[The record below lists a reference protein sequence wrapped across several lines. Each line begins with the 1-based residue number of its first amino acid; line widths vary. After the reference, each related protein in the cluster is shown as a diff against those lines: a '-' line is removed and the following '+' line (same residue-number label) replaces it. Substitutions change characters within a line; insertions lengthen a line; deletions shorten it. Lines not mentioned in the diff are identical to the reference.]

1 MRKIKVVILLLATA
15 CCLFASDA
23 LKEVDLTSGDYSFI
37 SGAFSGGSF
46 VGDFRQIKAVKGST
60 RTFVSTGRIQIATGY
75 GIVWYTEKPYASML
89 VVGKDV
95 LIQKIRDGEPSHL
108 DMAQNPIYTQI
119 ATSLECVF
127 SADFSVMDQMF
138 TTFLSGGP
146 SSWELRLVPKSKS
159 VASFMESIE
168 MKGSDMFE
176 SLTLYETTGD
186 SIRYEFSGLENREL
200 TDEELKVYSL

>member
-1 MRKIKVVILLLATA
+1 MRKITVMILLLVTA
-15 CCLFASDA
+15 FCLFASDA
-23 LKEVDLTSGDYSFI
+23 FKEVDLTSGDYSFI

-46 VGDFRQIKAVKGST
+46 VGDFRQVKAVKGSS
-60 RTFVSTGRIQIATGY
+60 RTFISTGRIQIATGY

-95 LIQKIRDGEPSHL
+95 LIQKIRDGEPTHL

-127 SADFSVMDQMF
+127 SADVSVMSQMF
-138 TTFLSGGP
+138 TAYLAGDS

-168 MKGSDMFE
+168 MKGSDRFE

>member
-1 MRKIKVVILLLATA
+1 MRKIIMVFLLLALS
-15 CCLFASDA
+15 CCLFAATDM
-23 LKEVDLTSGDYSFI
+23 KEVNLTSGEYSFI

-46 VGDFRQIKAVKGST
+46 IGDFKQTKAVKGSS

-75 GIVWYTEKPYASML
+75 GIVWYNEKPYASML

-95 LIQKIRDGEPSHL
+95 LIQKIRDGEPTHL
-108 DMAQNPIYTQI
+108 DMAENPIYTQI

-127 SADFSVMDQMF
+127 SADFTVMSQMF
-138 TTFLSGGP
+138 TTYLSGDS

-168 MKGSDMFE
+168 MKGSDRFE

-186 SIRYEFSGLENREL
+186 SITYEFSSLENREL
-200 TDEELKVYSL
+200 TDEELAVYSL

>member
-1 MRKIKVVILLLATA
+1 MRKIIMVFLLLALS
-15 CCLFASDA
+15 CCLFAATDM
-23 LKEVDLTSGDYSFI
+23 KEVNLTSGEYSFI

-46 VGDFRQIKAVKGST
+46 IGDFKQTKAVKGSS

-95 LIQKIRDGEPSHL
+95 LIQKIRDGEPTHL
-108 DMAQNPIYTQI
+108 DMAENPIYTQI

-127 SADFSVMDQMF
+127 SADFTVMSQMF
-138 TTFLSGGP
+138 TTYLSGDS

-168 MKGSDMFE
+168 MKGSDRFE
-176 SLTLYETTGD
+176 SPTLYETTGD
-186 SIRYEFSGLENREL
+186 SITYEFSGLENREL
-200 TDEELKVYSL
+200 TDEELAVYSL

>member
-1 MRKIKVVILLLATA
+1 MRKIIMVFLLLALS
-15 CCLFASDA
+15 CCLFAATDM
-23 LKEVDLTSGDYSFI
+23 KEVNLTSGEYSFI

-46 VGDFRQIKAVKGST
+46 IGDFKQTKAVKGSS

-95 LIQKIRDGEPSHL
+95 LIQKIRDGEPTHL
-108 DMAQNPIYTQI
+108 EMAENPIYTQI

-127 SADFSVMDQMF
+127 SADFTVMSQMF
-138 TTFLSGGP
+138 TTYLSGD
-146 SSWELRLVPKSKS
+146 SSLWELRLVPKSKS

-168 MKGSDMFE
+168 MKGSDRFE

-186 SIRYEFSGLENREL
+186 SITYEFSGLENREL
-200 TDEELKVYSL
+200 TDEELAVYSL

>member
-1 MRKIKVVILLLATA
+1 M
-15 CCLFASDA
+15 
-23 LKEVDLTSGDYSFI
+23 
-37 SGAFSGGSF
+37 AFNSHA
-46 VGDFRQIKAVKGST
+46 DIT
-60 RTFVSTGRIQIATGY
+60 
-75 GIVWYTEKPYASML
+75 KPQ
-89 VVGKDV
+89 D
-95 LIQKIRDGEPSHL
+95 IL

-127 SADFSVMDQMF
+127 SADFSVMSQMF
-138 TTFLSGGP
+138 TSYLAGDS

-168 MKGSDMFE
+168 MKGSDRFE

>member
-1 MRKIKVVILLLATA
+1 MRKIIMVFLLLALS
-15 CCLFASDA
+15 CCLFAATDM
-23 LKEVDLTSGDYSFI
+23 KGVNLTSGEYSFI

-46 VGDFRQIKAVKGST
+46 IGDFKQTKAVKGSS

-95 LIQKIRDGEPSHL
+95 LIQKIRDGEPTHL
-108 DMAQNPIYTQI
+108 DMAENPIYTQI

-127 SADFSVMDQMF
+127 SADFTVMSQMF
-138 TTFLSGGP
+138 TTYLSGDS

-168 MKGSDMFE
+168 MKGSDRFE

-186 SIRYEFSGLENREL
+186 SITYEFSGLENREL
-200 TDEELKVYSL
+200 TDEELAVYSL

>member
-1 MRKIKVVILLLATA
+1 MRKIIMVFLLLALS
-15 CCLFASDA
+15 CCLFAATDM
-23 LKEVDLTSGDYSFI
+23 KEVNLTSGEYSFI

-46 VGDFRQIKAVKGST
+46 IGDFKQTKAVKGSS

-89 VVGKDV
+89 VVGKNV
-95 LIQKIRDGEPSHL
+95 LIQKIRDGEPTHL
-108 DMAQNPIYTQI
+108 DMAENPIYTQI

-127 SADFSVMDQMF
+127 SADFTVMSQMF
-138 TTFLSGGP
+138 TTYLSGD
-146 SSWELRLVPKSKS
+146 SSLWELRLVPKSKS

-168 MKGSDMFE
+168 MKGSDRFE

-186 SIRYEFSGLENREL
+186 SITYEFSGLENREL
-200 TDEELKVYSL
+200 TDEELAVYSL

>member
-1 MRKIKVVILLLATA
+1 MRKIIMVFLLLALS
-15 CCLFASDA
+15 CCLFAATDM
-23 LKEVDLTSGDYSFI
+23 KEVNLTSGEYSFI

-46 VGDFRQIKAVKGST
+46 IGDFKQTKAVKGSS

-95 LIQKIRDGEPSHL
+95 LIQKIRDGEPTHL
-108 DMAQNPIYTQI
+108 DMAENPIYTQI

-127 SADFSVMDQMF
+127 SADFTVMSQMF
-138 TTFLSGGP
+138 TTYLSGD
-146 SSWELRLVPKSKS
+146 SSLWELRLVPKSKS

-168 MKGSDMFE
+168 MKGSDRFE

-186 SIRYEFSGLENREL
+186 SITYEFSGLENREL
-200 TDEELKVYSL
+200 TDEELAVYSL

>member
-1 MRKIKVVILLLATA
+1 MKKILCIVLALMMVLSLAACGGAKTETPKTEEPKTEAPKAEAPKAEAPKAEEPKAEAPKAEEPKAEEPKAPTYADLKYDGPAQDFVVN
-15 CCLFASDA
+15 F
-23 LKEVDLTSGDYSFI
+23 TS
-37 SGAFSGGSF
+37 AE
-46 VGDFRQIKAVKGST
+46 Q
-60 RTFVSTGRIQIATGY
+60 
-75 GIVWYTEKPYASML
+75 
-89 VVGKDV
+89 
-95 LIQKIRDGEPSHL
+95 
-108 DMAQNPIYTQI
+108 QNPIYIQI

-127 SADFSVMDQMF
+127 SADFSVMSQMF
-138 TTFLSGGP
+138 TSYLAGDS

-168 MKGSDMFE
+168 MKGSDRFE

>member
-1 MRKIKVVILLLATA
+1 MRKIIMVFLLLALS
-15 CCLFASDA
+15 CCLFAATDM
-23 LKEVDLTSGDYSFI
+23 KEVNLTSGEYSFI

-46 VGDFRQIKAVKGST
+46 IGDFKQTKAVKGSS

-95 LIQKIRDGEPSHL
+95 LIQKIRDGEPTHL
-108 DMAQNPIYTQI
+108 DMAENPIYTQI

-127 SADFSVMDQMF
+127 SADFTVMSQMF
-138 TTFLSGGP
+138 TTYLSGDS

-168 MKGSDMFE
+168 MKGSDRFE
-176 SLTLYETTGD
+176 SLTLFETTGD
-186 SIRYEFSGLENREL
+186 SIKYEFSGLENREL
-200 TDEELKVYSL
+200 TDEELSVFTL

>member
-1 MRKIKVVILLLATA
+1 MRQIIMVFLLLALSF
-15 CCLFASDA
+15 CLFAGTDF
-23 LKEVDLTSGDYSFI
+23 KEVNLTSGEYSFI

-46 VGDFRQIKAVKGST
+46 VGDFKQTKAVKGSP
-60 RTFVSTGRIQIATGY
+60 RTFVSTGKIQIATGY

-95 LIQKIRDGEPSHL
+95 LIQKIRDGEPTHL
-108 DMAQNPIYTQI
+108 DMAENPIYTQI

-127 SADFSVMDQMF
+127 SADFSVMSQMF
-138 TTFLSGGP
+138 TTYLSGDS

-168 MKGSDMFE
+168 MKGSDRFE
-176 SLTLYETTGD
+176 SLTLFETTGD
-186 SIRYEFSGLENREL
+186 SIKYEFSDLENREL
-200 TDEELKVYSL
+200 TDEELAVYSL

>member
-1 MRKIKVVILLLATA
+1 MRKIIMVFLLLALS
-15 CCLFASDA
+15 CCLFAATDM
-23 LKEVDLTSGDYSFI
+23 KEVNLTSGEYSFI

-46 VGDFRQIKAVKGST
+46 IGDFKQTKAVKGSS

-89 VVGKDV
+89 VVGKNV
-95 LIQKIRDGEPSHL
+95 LIQKIRDGEPTHL
-108 DMAQNPIYTQI
+108 DMAENPIYTQI

-127 SADFSVMDQMF
+127 SADFTVMSQMF
-138 TTFLSGGP
+138 TTYLSGDS

-168 MKGSDMFE
+168 MKGSDRFE

-186 SIRYEFSGLENREL
+186 SITYEFSGLENREL
-200 TDEELKVYSL
+200 TDEELAVYSL